1 MTKNEAEVKTGKIK
15 AKKAAKI
22 EAKKA
27 AKAGAGKLPKSV
39 KSVKVLTGSKLSGV
53 GLTISEMSDIQFTG
67 HLSRILNRMKVKG
80 VSMESMKAASIRV
93 RARRTEALAN

>member
-1 MTKNEAEVKTGKIK
+1 MTKTK
-15 AKKAAKI
+15 AKAKADKT
-22 EAKKA
+22 EVKKA
-27 AKAGAGKLPKSV
+27 AKASKSV

-67 HLSRILNRMKVKG
+67 HLSRVLDRMKAKG

-93 RARRTEALAN
+93 RARRAEALAN